1 MNLVEK
7 LIKIDKGE
15 FEKTKVKSFK
25 SKRLSEIMGEDAW
38 VTLKELDPEYILQL
52 SQTGVDSEGNPIIS
66 KTMEVNAL
74 IVASAMVEPDLKD
87 EALMKHF
94 GCPTPMHLAKKLFKG
109 ENINLAEKASEMAGM
124 TQDKLEEMED
134 EIKN

>member
-15 FEKTKVKSFK
+15 LNKTKEKTFK
-25 SKRLSEIMGEDAW
+25 SKRLTEIMGEDAW

-52 SQTGVDSEGNPIIS
+52 SQIGVDSEGNPIVS

-74 IVASAMVEPDLKD
+74 IVASAMVEPNLKD
-87 EALMKHF
+87 ELLMKHF
-94 GCPTPMHLAKKLFKG
+94 GCPTPMDLAQKLFKG
-109 ENINLAEKASEMAGM
+109 ENISLAAKVSEMAGM